1 MSQKK
6 MGKMN
11 LWRKTMDKIIKVRQ
25 YSTVICDLDGTIADL
40 THRLHFI
47 KNADGTKKKY
57 KDADWD
63 SFHKTCTDD
72 LPITRNIMALE
83 SLAGGEEREVYF
95 FSGRNEEVRKETI
108 EWICKHVNI
117 NTPALWTENPY
128 SVGLRLFMRK
138 KNDRRLDTIV
148 KLEMMQELGL
158 KPRDV
163 LVILD
168 DRQCVVDMW
177 RDNGFNCHQVNAWKE
192 NAPTELS
199 SADRILRILTE
210 LPDFWEKESYNEDL
224 L

>member
-1 MSQKK
+1 
-6 MGKMN
+6 
-11 LWRKTMDKIIKVRQ
+11 
-25 YSTVICDLDGTIADL
+25 
-40 THRLHFI
+40 
-47 KNADGTKKKY
+47 
-57 KDADWD
+57 
-63 SFHKTCTDD
+63 
-72 LPITRNIMALE
+72 MALE

-117 NTPALWTENPY
+117 NTPMTDVPNRALWTENPY

-138 KNDRRLDTIV
+138 KNDRRADTIV

-158 KPRDV
+158 RPRDV

-192 NAPTELS
+192 Q
-199 SADRILRILTE
+199 DQ
-210 LPDFWEKESYNEDL
+210 
-224 L
+224 

>member
-1 MSQKK
+1 MHSEQEHK
-6 MGKMN
+6 
-11 LWRKTMDKIIKVRQ
+11 RSKTMDKIIKVRQ

-57 KDADWD
+57 KDADWG
-63 SFHKTCTDD
+63 SFHKTCSDD

-117 NTPALWTENPY
+117 NTPMTDVPNRALWTENPY

-138 KNDRRLDTIV
+138 KNDRRADTIV

-192 NAPTELS
+192 Q
-199 SADRILRILTE
+199 
-210 LPDFWEKESYNEDL
+210 
-224 L
+224 